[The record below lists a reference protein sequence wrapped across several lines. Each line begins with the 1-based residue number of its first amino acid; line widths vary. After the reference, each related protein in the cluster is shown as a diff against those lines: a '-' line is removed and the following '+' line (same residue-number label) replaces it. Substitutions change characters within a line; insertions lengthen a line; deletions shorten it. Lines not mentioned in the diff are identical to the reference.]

1 MNRILLVCVAAC
13 LFTTGFAQTDTTGKR
28 ETNDTIRIGGMII
41 IKKAGTNEREIITGD
56 RTVKIPSRKRESENE
71 NITTNWS
78 ILDIGYAGFN
88 DQTNYSS
95 LEAQAFAPGSTED
108 WFDLRGGKSRNINF
122 WFFMQRLNVIS
133 HVVNLKYGLGLELNN
148 YFFDDE
154 RIRFQKNP
162 TLITMDNNLKDAKK
176 NKLAADYLTV
186 PMMLNFNFTP
196 NRKNGFGF
204 SGGVSA
210 GYLYAARQKTKMGGE
225 KDKVRNDFDLKRWKL
240 SYIGELNL
248 GPVKLYGSYAFE
260 TMWDKGLDQT
270 PYNVGFR
277 LSNW

>member
-1 MNRILLVCVAAC
+1 MKRILLVCLAVG
-13 LFTTGFAQTDTTGKR
+13 LFSAGMAQDEKK

-41 IKKAGTNEREIITGD
+41 VKKPGSNEREVIRND
-56 RTVKIPSRKRESENE
+56 RTVRIPSRKYKNQ
-71 NITTNWS
+71 NVTTNWW
-78 ILDIGYAGFN
+78 IVDLGYSAFN
-88 DQTNYSS
+88 DKTDYTSAA
-95 LEAQAFAPGSTED
+95 AQAFAPGSNED
-108 WFDLRGGKSRNINF
+108 WFDLRAGKSRNVNI
-122 WFFMQRLNVIS
+122 WFFMQRLNMIE

-154 RIRFQKNP
+154 RIRFAKNP
-162 TLITMDNNLKDAKK
+162 TQISLDNALKDSKK

-196 NRKNGFGF
+196 NRRNGFGF

-210 GYLYAARQKTKMGGE
+210 GYLYSARQKTKFNGD
-225 KDKVRNDFDLKRWKL
+225 KDKLHNDFDLKRWKL

-248 GPVKLYGSYAFE
+248 GPVKLYGSYAFDN
-260 TMWDKGLDQT
+260 MWDKGFDMT
-270 PYNVGFR
+270 PYTVGFR

>member
-1 MNRILLVCVAAC
+1 MKRILLVCVAAC
-13 LFTTGFAQTDTTGKR
+13 LFSTGFAQGDTTGKKSS
-28 ETNDTIRIGGMII
+28 NDTIRIGGMII
-41 IKKAGTNEREIITGD
+41 VKKAGTNEREIIRND
-56 RTVKIPSRKRESENE
+56 RTVRIPSRKQKPENL
-71 NITTNWS
+71 TTNWW
-78 ILDIGYAGFN
+78 IIDLGYAGFN
-88 DQTNYSS
+88 DKTNYASS
-95 LEAQAFAPGSTED
+95 AAQTFAPGSTED
-108 WFDLRGGKSRNINF
+108 WFDLRGGKSRNVNV
-122 WFFMQRLNVIS
+122 WFFMQRLNMIE

-162 TLITMDNNLKDAKK
+162 TLITMDATLKDAKK

-196 NRKNGFGF
+196 NKRNGFGF

-210 GYLYAARQKTKMGGE
+210 GYLYSARQKTKIGSD
-225 KDKVRNDFDLKRWKL
+225 KDKIRNDFDLKRWKL

-260 TMWDKGLDQT
+260 NMWDKGLDQT
-270 PYNVGFR
+270 PYNIGFR
-277 LSNW
+277 MSNW

>member
-13 LFTTGFAQTDTTGKR
+13 LFTTGFAQTDTTGKK

-41 IKKAGTNEREIITGD
+41 VKKPGSNDREIITGD

-71 NITTNWS
+71 NVTTNWS
-78 ILDIGYAGFN
+78 ILDIGFSGFN

-95 LEAQAFAPGSTED
+95 PEAQAFAPGSTED
-108 WFDLRGGKSRNINF
+108 WFDLRGKSRNINF
-122 WFFMQRLNVIS
+122 WFFMQRLNMIK

-176 NKLAADYLTV
+176 NKLAVDYLTA
-186 PMMLNFNFTP
+186 PIMLNFNFTP
-196 NRKNGFGF
+196 NRQNGFGF
-204 SGGVSA
+204 SAGVSA
-210 GYLYAARQKTKMGGE
+210 GYLYSARQKTKMGGD

-240 SYIGELNL
+240 SYVGELNL